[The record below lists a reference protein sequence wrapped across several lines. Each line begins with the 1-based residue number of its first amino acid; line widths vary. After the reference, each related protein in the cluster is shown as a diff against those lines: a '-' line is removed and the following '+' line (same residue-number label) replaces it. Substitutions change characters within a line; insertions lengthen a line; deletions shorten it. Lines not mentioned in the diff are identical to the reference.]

1 MQKHVVVRD
10 ALCSSSEMGLTRVVH
25 VKAHLLDHVVVK
37 PSEVELL
44 ESTSYRT

>member
-10 ALCSSSEMGLTRVVH
+10 ALCSSEMGLTRVVH